1 MANRR
6 DKVETLTDFILGGSK
21 SIADSDCSHEIKRC
35 LILGRKVMTNLENRD
50 IALLIKVHTVKAM
63 VFLVVMYG
71 CERRLSIK
79 ELMLLNCS
87 VGKDS
92 WESLDCKER
101 DQTSNPKGNQLW
113 ILTGRTDANAETSVL
128 WPKSWPTGKD
138 PDAGKA
144 WKQKKQAA
152 GSCPLSR
159 WCHPIISS
167 SVTLNLSQH
176 QGLFQ
181 WDSCSPQVAKVSE
194 LQLNA
199 VSFSLEFY
207 KPTHSLFALYPIF
220 IFTPTWKHTSHPH
233 HLYISWRG
241 TTGLVQEAYTSG

>member
-63 VFLVVMYG
+63 VYLVVMYG

-92 WESLDCKER
+92 
-101 DQTSNPKGNQLW
+101 
-113 ILTGRTDANAETSVL
+113 
-128 WPKSWPTGKD
+128 
-138 PDAGKA
+138 
-144 WKQKKQAA
+144 
-152 GSCPLSR
+152 
-159 WCHPIISS
+159 
-167 SVTLNLSQH
+167 
-176 QGLFQ
+176 
-181 WDSCSPQVAKVSE
+181 
-194 LQLNA
+194 
-199 VSFSLEFY
+199 
-207 KPTHSLFALYPIF
+207 
-220 IFTPTWKHTSHPH
+220 
-233 HLYISWRG
+233 
-241 TTGLVQEAYTSG
+241 